1 MNRSLQGPEII
12 VGSTAD
18 RGKLRSDDS
27 EFGSEELS
35 FIDKDVP
42 LSGLPYRLDEHYFRF
57 CMLNPD
63 L

>member
-12 VGSTAD
+12 IGSTVD

-27 EFGSEELS
+27 EFRSEELS
-35 FIDKDVP
+35 FVGKDVL
-42 LSGLPYRLDEHYFRF
+42 LSGLSYRLDEHSFSF